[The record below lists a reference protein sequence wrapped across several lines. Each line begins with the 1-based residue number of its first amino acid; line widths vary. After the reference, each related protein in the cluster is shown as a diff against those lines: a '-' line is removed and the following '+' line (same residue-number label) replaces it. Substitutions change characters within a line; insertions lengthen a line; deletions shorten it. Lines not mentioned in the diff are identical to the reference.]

1 VGLTTC
7 GLHERVATR
16 SRAAWGWLGPTAGVR
31 PRALSQI
38 FVCRRCEV
46 SEPCQGGRLGGEGI
60 ELFGRGKALVFDFNH
75 HLPFLDHVHEL
86 NTGQRRLCG
95 VE

>member
-1 VGLTTC
+1 VP
-7 GLHERVATR
+7 VAHAYYGR
-16 SRAAWGWLGPTAGVR
+16 SLRCRTSVHPFMS
-31 PRALSQI
+31 ALSQI

-75 HLPFLDHVHEL
+75 HLPFLNHVHEL
-86 NTGQRRLCG
+86 NTCSGSH
-95 VE
+95 